1 MSEARETADLYPS
14 VVEGVGSNTGN
25 FYRSGTWTP
34 ILTDDSAT
42 DTDASIHT
50 GTPQYQLGWY
60 ERVGD
65 VVTVNWYY
73 QAPSS
78 FGYTNGSSGT
88 GHLRFTGLPFK
99 IANQTGYYP
108 VAPCGYFASW
118 SGWAAGYTPMGLGF
132 PNTKYMACY
141 NSQSNG
147 AGEITSASHST
158 VSSSSIWSMTYRT
171 DEA

>member
-14 VVEGVGSNTGN
+14 VVEGVSGTGN

-34 ILTDDSAT
+34 ILTDGSAT

-50 GTPQYQLGWY
+50 GTPQNQLGWY

-65 VVTVNWYY
+65 VVTVTWYY
-73 QAPSS
+73 QTPLSS
-78 FGYTNGSSGT
+78 FSYTNGSSGT

-99 IANQTGYYP
+99 LLNDTGYYP
-108 VAPCGYFASW
+108 VASCGYYSAWGSW
-118 SGWAAGYTPMGLGF
+118 TAGNTPMGLGF
-132 PNTKYMACY
+132 PNNKYVAFY
-141 NSQSNG
+141 NAG
-147 AGEITSASHST
+147 AAAASSLASSHHSEIG
-158 VSSSSIWSMTYRT
+158 SSSIWSITYRT